1 MDLIIDLGYQLIKVV
16 NPWRERHMQPL
27 SEDDKILLKN
37 HFSQELKLSKR
48 EAEVGVLVFEGLTNR
63 EVANQLCVA
72 EKTVKFHLTNIYKK
86 LNISRR
92 SQISRFLG
100 WTLPHSD
107 FIGGSKP
114 PHASTFPKVSPA
126 EQNPSAEEDKIIP
139 AGCIT
144 VADQEQ

>member
-1 MDLIIDLGYQLIKVV
+1 
-16 NPWRERHMQPL
+16 MQPL
-27 SEDDKILLKN
+27 SENDKILLKN

-107 FIGGSKP
+107 FIGGGNQKS
-114 PHASTFPKVSPA
+114 VSPFQRA
-126 EQNPSAEEDKIIP
+126 SQPEQSAPVEEDKIP
-139 AGCIT
+139 AGCTT
-144 VADQEQ
+144 VAEQER

>member
-1 MDLIIDLGYQLIKVV
+1 
-16 NPWRERHMQPL
+16 MQPL
-27 SEDDKILLKN
+27 SDNDKILLKN
-37 HFSQELKLSKR
+37 HFSQELKLSRR

-107 FIGGSKP
+107 FIGRGG
-114 PHASTFPKVSPA
+114 
-126 EQNPSAEEDKIIP
+126 QNPSTFHQKISKPEETASVEEDKIP
-139 AGCIT
+139 AGCTT
-144 VADQEQ
+144 VADQER